1 MAFENTTDG
10 LVGKSHGRDW
20 PGHRQSEHTPS
31 PDSPEPSSQCRER
44 LGGCYAT
51 IIAKQPEGRG
61 LSDSGIQTTGLYLCG
76 FLTAVLT
83 LLKFLGTI
91 DWSWWRI
98 GLPLGVYLGF
108 QAAYIV
114 TGFIYLSQAGIEE
127 RPPEEETELLP
138 GHNDIPYFWLAWVNF
153 ILCGVGVSEWAQPS
167 HVWNGFCHA
176 FGKSRCD
183 DRVWWPC
190 RSQLVPILVEYWPD
204 AQWLR

>member
-1 MAFENTTDG
+1 MPSAITKAEATCCCFQ
-10 LVGKSHGRDW
+10 H
-20 PGHRQSEHTPS
+20 QSIS
-31 PDSPEPSSQCRER
+31 PVSARCSAANGS
-44 LGGCYAT
+44 GGCYGT

-98 GLPLGVYLGF
+98 GLPLGVYVGF
-108 QAAYIV
+108 QVAYVV

-127 RPPEEETELLP
+127 QPPEEAELLT

-153 ILCGVGVSEWAQPS
+153 ILFGVGERMDAASRRLGWMLACVS
-167 HVWNGFCHA
+167 
-176 FGKSRCD
+176 KSRCD
-183 DRVWWPC
+183 DRLWRPC
-190 RSQLVPILVEYWPD
+190 RSQLVPILVEYWPA
-204 AQWLR
+204 AQRLR